1 MFKEIP
7 IILTADQLVERAIT
21 KAKKKVILDRDPFYK
36 KKKTILARTESYAN
50 VLIEQLHS
58 YVHSFPSIE
67 NLPQFYQELLQI
79 HIDNDRLR
87 KSLGAVHWAETT
99 CQQIFVSQIR
109 SLRISRNP
117 DFIRQKQ
124 KEIYGRLSSVVHQVD
139 NHLDT
144 LIETQRFLQQL
155 PTIEDIPTI
164 VLAGYPNVGK
174 SSLLQQLS
182 HAKPMIAQYPFTTKE
197 IYVGHME
204 KKEKYDIKRF
214 QVIDTPGLLDRPME
228 KRNEI
233 ERLAIAALTHL
244 ADVIV
249 FLLDVSETCGYS
261 LTDQINLQKLIEKQF
276 ENVPILIVECKC
288 DLKKSQSNNMKI
300 SSTTKEGIKE
310 LKDLLFQSY
319 YPE

>member
-124 KEIYGRLSSVVHQVD
+124 
-139 NHLDT
+139 
-144 LIETQRFLQQL
+144 
-155 PTIEDIPTI
+155 
-164 VLAGYPNVGK
+164 NV
-174 SSLLQQLS
+174 
-182 HAKPMIAQYPFTTKE
+182 
-197 IYVGHME
+197 
-204 KKEKYDIKRF
+204 
-214 QVIDTPGLLDRPME
+214 
-228 KRNEI
+228 
-233 ERLAIAALTHL
+233 
-244 ADVIV
+244 
-249 FLLDVSETCGYS
+249 
-261 LTDQINLQKLIEKQF
+261 
-276 ENVPILIVECKC
+276 
-288 DLKKSQSNNMKI
+288 
-300 SSTTKEGIKE
+300 
-310 LKDLLFQSY
+310 
-319 YPE
+319 